1 MTKLIFVT
9 GGVVSGIGKGISGA
23 SIGRLLK
30 NRGLKVFMQKLDPYI
45 NVDAGTMNPFQ
56 HGEVFVTKDG
66 AETDLDLGHYERFID
81 TEMTR
86 ESNITTGKV
95 YEEVIRRE
103 RRGDYNGAT
112 VQVIP
117 HITNE
122 IKRHI
127 LAAVKESEADIV
139 ITEIGGTIGDIE
151 SLPFIEAIRQVAA
164 DLPSEDVLF
173 IHTALV
179 PTIPASGEL
188 KTKPVQHSHKELMTY
203 GIKEDIL
210 VLRSDGEIT
219 PDLKAKISMFC
230 AVPAEAIIE
239 SSNVDL
245 IYEVPQTFAKQ
256 GMDDYVIEKLQLKDR
271 VLPREQA
278 DTVWDDMVAR
288 FKQADQPLKI
298 ALVGK
303 YVQAQDAY
311 LSVENALLDAAYHN
325 GCLLDIT
332 WINSETLLEED
343 NLQQLQGFSGI
354 IVPGGFGNR
363 GVEGMI
369 KAVQYCREQ
378 GVPFFGICLGM
389 QIACIEFTRNVL
401 GHELA
406 DSTEFDPE
414 TKEPVITLMEEQKHV
429 NNIGGTLRLGNYD
442 CSLKKGTLAAELYGN
457 TEITE
462 RHRHRY
468 ELNNDYVQELESAGL
483 LVSGK
488 NKALG
493 LVEIVELSD
502 SAKCKED
509 QYFIA
514 CQFHPEFKSR
524 PTMIHPLFDGFI
536 RASKEF
542 SAKN

>member
-30 NRGLKVFMQKLDPYI
+30 NRGLKIFMQKLDPYI

-81 TEMTR
+81 TEMTK

-122 IKRHI
+122 IKRHV
-127 LAAVKESEADIV
+127 LAAVKQSEADVV

-151 SLPFIEAIRQVAA
+151 SLPFIEAIRQIQA
-164 DLPSEDVLF
+164 DLPKEDVLF

-179 PTIPASGEL
+179 PTIPATGEL

-230 AVPAEAIIE
+230 AVPTEAIIE
-239 SSNVDL
+239 SSNVEL

-256 GMDDYVIEKLQLKDR
+256 GLDDYVIKKLNLTDR
-271 VLPREQA
+271 VLPKEQA
-278 DTVWDDMVAR
+278 DNSWDDMVRR
-288 FKQADQPLKI
+288 FKQADKPLKI

-303 YVQAQDAY
+303 YVQAHDAY

-325 GCLLDIT
+325 GCLLEIE
-332 WINSETLLEED
+332 WINSETLISDEE
-343 NLQQLQGFSGI
+343 LQKLSACAGV

-369 KAVQYCREQ
+369 NTVRYCREHAI
-378 GVPFFGICLGM
+378 PFFGICLGM
-389 QIACIEFTRNVL
+389 QIACIEFARNVL
-401 GHELA
+401 GLAQA

-414 TKEPVITLMEEQKHV
+414 TREPVITLMEEQKHV

-442 CSLKKGTLAAELYGN
+442 CTLKQGSLASKLYST

-468 ELNNDYVQELESAGL
+468 ELNNLYVERLESAGL
-483 LVSGK
+483 IISGK
-488 NKALG
+488 NRALD
-493 LVEIVELSD
+493 LAEVVELS
-502 SAKCKED
+502 SEVACSSG
-509 QYFIA
+509 QFFVA

-524 PTMIHPLFDGFI
+524 PTGIHPLFDGFI
-536 RASKEF
+536 KASLE
-542 SAKN
+542 NYHN